1 MREISIEKINKCPF
15 CGKTPHYNE
24 ELIEISCC
32 CGLSFKSDS
41 KEQVTYNWNYL
52 TSIKQTIEYGIYIE
66 NNGDIGGM
74 YHFQGLVD
82 KFLEFKENYKK

>member
-15 CGKTPHYNE
+15 CGKTPHYNK

-41 KEQVTYNWNYL
+41 KEQVIYNWNYL
-52 TSIKQTIEYGIYIE
+52 TSIKQAIEYGIYVE